1 MRIEQVHISPASH
14 QHFVDEFLDRW
25 KLRPYD
31 NPDEP
36 ALFGDCILIGMR
48 YIIKK
53 KIHHMT

>member
-31 NPDEP
+31 NPNEP
-36 ALFGDCILIGMR
+36 ALFWGL
-48 YIIKK
+48 
-53 KIHHMT
+53 